1 MYRLVPSYR
10 LATLVL
16 TTLLAQ
22 TSPALAQQT
31 PAKSATPGAI
41 ERPDAPAATEDGTA
55 GLSSAAA
62 WPSAPAQQAELSIP
76 TSYLLTGLKDDVK
89 RLPSRF
95 TALTVGAGTAVALS
109 VRPYDHE
116 LSGLD
121 HGSSREVAFFR
132 AGQAAGCGWAQ
143 YGGAAATFAIGKLV
157 GSYEAQV
164 IGADLV
170 RAQLLTAG
178 IVYGIKG
185 AVQRQRPDGGAYSFP
200 SGHAATTFATAT
212 VLWNRLGWKVGLPAY
227 LFAGYVATSRV
238 PDQRHYA
245 SDVAFGSGIG
255 LAVGQA
261 VSGGDRKRFAVAPLL
276 GPRTAGVQFAA
287 AW

>member
-1 MYRLVPSYR
+1 MYRFLLSYR
-10 LATLVL
+10 VAVLAL
-16 TTLLAQ
+16 TTLLFQASSASAEQ
-22 TSPALAQQT
+22 SDSLPGPADAV
-31 PAKSATPGAI
+31 
-41 ERPDAPAATEDGTA
+41 ERPAGSAVAAAGTA
-55 GLSSAAA
+55 ALSSVTAL
-62 WPSAPAQQAELSIP
+62 PSAPVQQADLSVP

-89 RLPSRF
+89 RLPSKF
-95 TALTVGAGTAVALS
+95 TAFTVGAGTAVALS

-121 HGSSREVAFFR
+121 NGTSREVAFFS

-261 VSGGDRKRFAVAPLL
+261 VSGGNRKRLAVAPLL
-276 GPRTAGVQFAA
+276 GPGAAGVQFAT